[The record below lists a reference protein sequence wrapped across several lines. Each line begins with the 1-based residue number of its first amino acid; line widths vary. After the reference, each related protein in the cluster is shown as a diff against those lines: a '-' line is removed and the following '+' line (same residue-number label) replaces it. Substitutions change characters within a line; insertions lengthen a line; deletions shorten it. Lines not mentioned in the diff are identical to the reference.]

1 MKHRTQRQHWGQVT
15 TCPPRFSDQAP
26 SLTIRNETQRLAVI
40 IKADIFAVHS
50 DIYHKST
57 SLEIKGEKLHA
68 VQRVV
73 FAPEVIL

>member
-1 MKHRTQRQHWGQVT
+1 M
-15 TCPPRFSDQAP
+15 FSLDQKLHYLGR
-26 SLTIRNETQRLAVI
+26 SCSIKNETQCLAVI
-40 IKADIFAVHS
+40 IKADLFTVHS

>member
-1 MKHRTQRQHWGQVT
+1 M
-15 TCPPRFSDQAP
+15 
-26 SLTIRNETQRLAVI
+26 
-40 IKADIFAVHS
+40 IKADIFAVYS

-57 SLEIKGEKLHA
+57 SLEIKGGKLHA